1 MRRFI
6 VTLLGLLG
14 CNLLQ
19 AAPAVSATPSPAFAA
34 VTLPTR
40 EKFHLYLLMGQSNMA
55 GRDTSKLDSQVDNPR
70 ILMLDAAG
78 QWVVARDPMFPVQGR
93 TKPGAGPGIP
103 FATEMLKADPKV
115 TIGLVP
121 LAVGGSGLKH
131 WEKSGDYY
139 ARTIAAAQAV
149 AKVGTISGVLWH
161 QGETDATK
169 PQTADTY
176 EARLTKMF
184 GNLRQDL
191 GQPDLPIVVGQ
202 IGSFLNPVREPGA
215 STVRAALK
223 HIPTVVPEVGFADSD
238 GLTDKGDQLH
248 FNADSQRELGARFA
262 KAMQALQK

>member
-6 VTLLGLLG
+6 LTIFGLLS
-14 CNLLQ
+14 CHLLH
-19 AAPAVSATPSPAFAA
+19 AEPTATPSSVPVAGSLPAK
-34 VTLPTR
+34 
-40 EKFHLYLLMGQSNMA
+40 ENFHIYLLMGQSNMA
-55 GRDTSKLDSQVDNPR
+55 GRDTSKLDAQVDNPQ

-103 FATEMLKADPKV
+103 FAAEMLKANPKV

-131 WEKSGDYY
+131 WEKNGDYY
-139 ARTIAAAQAV
+139 VRTLVAARAV
-149 AKVGTISGVLWH
+149 AGVGTISGVLWH

-169 PQTADTY
+169 QATADTY

-184 GNLRQDL
+184 GDLRQDL
-191 GQPDLPIVVGQ
+191 GQPELPIVVGQ
-202 IGSFLNPVREPGA
+202 IGGFLDPKREPA
-215 STVRAALK
+215 AETVRAAIK
-223 HIPTVVPEVGFADSD
+223 HLPTVVPRVGFADSD
-238 GLTDKGDQLH
+238 GLTDKGDKLH
-248 FNADSQRELGARFA
+248 FTADSQKEMGARFA